1 VLEARALVKAY
12 AAPGGAPIRALDG
25 VTLRVP
31 GGALAVVLGASGSGK
46 STLLNVLGLLEDAD
60 GGEVTL
66 GGERVSA
73 LRRSAKSRARG
84 RYIGFVFQ
92 SFLLLPSLTALD
104 NVLLAA
110 RYAGRAGGDVRR
122 RARDLLAQFGVLER
136 EDHYP
141 PQLSGGEQQ
150 RVAFCRAVLN
160 DPPVLLADEPTGNLD
175 DANGRVILEALRA
188 RARAGAAVVVVSH
201 HAEAAAGA
209 DAVYRMREGRL
220 ESTTGGEE
228 GNPARV
234 PLPNNTGAAAN
245 MLDRIERIVAERK
258 ASPPPGSY
266 VAGLLAKGEAAVCRK
281 IGEEAVEVI
290 TAALGGE
297 GDRRV
302 VEEMADLWFH
312 TLVLLGERSIPVRE
326 VLEELARRHAVRP
339 PSGG

>member
-1 VLEARALVKAY
+1 MLEARALVKAY
-12 AAPGGAPIRALDG
+12 AAPGRAPIRALDG
-25 VTLRVP
+25 VTLHVP

-234 PLPNNTGAAAN
+234 PLPTG
-245 MLDRIERIVAERK
+245 
-258 ASPPPGSY
+258 
-266 VAGLLAKGEAAVCRK
+266 
-281 IGEEAVEVI
+281 GEEGNPA
-290 TAALGGE
+290 
-297 GDRRV
+297 RV
-302 VEEMADLWFH
+302 PLPKRGA
-312 TLVLLGERSIPVRE
+312 S
-326 VLEELARRHAVRP
+326 
-339 PSGG
+339 

>member
-1 VLEARALVKAY
+1 MLEATQLVKTY
-12 AAPGGAPIRALDG
+12 AAPDGTPIRALDG
-25 VTLRVP
+25 VTLRVS

-60 GGEVTL
+60 RGEVRL
-66 GGERVSA
+66 GGELVSA
-73 LRRSAKSRARG
+73 VGRSARSGARG

-136 EDHYP
+136 QGHYP

-175 DANGRVILEALRA
+175 EVNGRVILDALRA

-201 HAEAAAGA
+201 QAAAAADA
-209 DAVYRMREGRL
+209 DAVYRMQEGRL
-220 ESTTGGEE
+220 ESAPSRGG
-228 GNPARV
+228 
-234 PLPNNTGAAAN
+234 
-245 MLDRIERIVAERK
+245 
-258 ASPPPGSY
+258 AS
-266 VAGLLAKGEAAVCRK
+266 
-281 IGEEAVEVI
+281 
-290 TAALGGE
+290 
-297 GDRRV
+297 
-302 VEEMADLWFH
+302 
-312 TLVLLGERSIPVRE
+312 
-326 VLEELARRHAVRP
+326 
-339 PSGG
+339 